1 MEAAD
6 AFLNA
11 DPNYIR
17 SFQDFDDI
25 SKTEFFDLGNLL
37 GKNNVPNIRLN
48 RRKSEHR
55 FGILQLLAKRKVILK
70 IESGELTKWKE
81 LKWRPIQSYYNYLW
95 GPWLSHIGQTFT
107 SMSRILFPQGDGVDN
122 PRMMQRK
129 LAMHNKLHLGEPG
142 QY

>member
-1 MEAAD
+1 M
-6 AFLNA
+6 NA

-70 IESGELTKWKE
+70 IES
-81 LKWRPIQSYYNYLW
+81 
-95 GPWLSHIGQTFT
+95 
-107 SMSRILFPQGDGVDN
+107 
-122 PRMMQRK
+122 
-129 LAMHNKLHLGEPG
+129 
-142 QY
+142 